1 MLRIAI
7 VDDSE
12 EDIAQIRGYLE
23 QYFASEPRDYSA
35 AAFSDGEDLLLQKPD
50 SFDLLFLDVEMRWS
64 NGIDIARSLRER
76 GSDLVILFISRIAQ
90 YAVEG
95 YSVDALDY
103 LLKPVAY
110 EEFAVKLRRALR
122 QIDSR
127 RSSSIR
133 LSQGGDHRWVSSDEI
148 RYVEVFGHHLIYHT
162 TGGELR
168 TTDTIGAAAGQLT
181 PLGFLQCSR
190 FCLVNPRYV
199 TGVDGSTLLL
209 GADRV
214 PISRRRRK
222 EFVDA
227 LLRYHGG
234 IS

>member
-23 QYFASEPRDYSA
+23 RYFASEPRDYSA
-35 AAFSDGEDLLLQKPD
+35 AAFSDGEDLLLQKSD

-162 TGGELR
+162 TDGQFR
-168 TTDTIGAAAGQLT
+168 TTDTIGAAAEQLA

-190 FCLVNPRYV
+190 FCLANPRYV
-199 TGVDGSTLLL
+199 TGVDGNTLLL

>member
-1 MLRIAI
+1 MLRIAV
-7 VDDSE
+7 VDDDQ
-12 EDIAQIRGYLE
+12 EDLSRIRAYLD
-23 QYFASEPRDYSA
+23 QYFAAEPREYAVSS
-35 AAFSDGEDLLLQKPD
+35 FSDGEDLLLQKPD

-162 TGGELR
+162 KDGELR
-168 TTDTIGAAAGQLT
+168 TTDTIGAAAGQLA